1 MSAESDTEHTTG
13 FGIDSQFG
21 WPLGGTLGGIIGALA
36 FGSLIWLFDPEI
48 VRAAI
53 PGIYGFEAT
62 GLYGW
67 GIHLVHGAILGLVF
81 GFLVTREFI
90 LGIIR
95 TGAETDALE
104 NRSDWA
110 RVTAA
115 GFVYGL
121 AIWAILP
128 VIALPM
134 WTAAAGAEAAADF
147 PAIAVESMIG
157 HLIFGLVLGLVF
169 ATTVDLHDRDTPE
182 PLEE

>member
-1 MSAESDTEHTTG
+1 MGTDTEHATG
-13 FGIDSQFG
+13 FGIDSEVG
-21 WPLGGTLGGIIGALA
+21 WPIGGVLGGILGAAA
-36 FGSLIWLFDPEI
+36 FGSLIWLIDPEI

-53 PGIYGFEAT
+53 PGIYGIEAA

-67 GIHLVHGAILGLVF
+67 AIHLLHGAVLGIVF
-81 GFLVTREFI
+81 GLLVTREFI

-95 TGAETDALE
+95 TSAETEVLE
-104 NRSDWA
+104 ERSDWA

-128 VIALPM
+128 MIALPM
-134 WTAAAGAEAAADF
+134 WTAAVGTGAAAADF
-147 PAIAVESMIG
+147 PALAAGSLVG
-157 HLIFGLVLGLVF
+157 HLVFGLVLGFVF
-169 ATTVDLHDRDTPE
+169 ATTVDLGDRETPE